1 MIKQFMPVQF
11 DKPGESASK
20 NKGQIVRSRSVY
32 CLFLQFNIILC
43 VELCV
48 GVVYSVLCCVVL
60 SVVLSRLVC

>member
-20 NKGQIVRSRSVY
+20 NKGQVVRSRSVY
-32 CLFLQFNIILC
+32 FLFLQFNIILC

-48 GVVYSVLCCVVL
+48 GVVYSVLCFVL